1 MSSNTQKLRVLRA
14 RTDHDLLILICR
26 ELDRGLLL
34 VNVAATK
41 SSPLF
46 AEAQRA
52 WEAAAALIILS
63 LTRPPV
69 SARRI
74 SGSSRVRSLAR
85 KASKAT
91 SLIITSA
98 GIAILL

>member
-14 RTDHDLLILICR
+14 RTDHDLLILVCR

-46 AEAQRA
+46 AEAHRA
-52 WEAAAALIILS
+52 WETASALL
-63 LTRPPV
+63 PKV
-69 SARRI
+69 SAVSEDMRALLDAKLKELRRRLD
-74 SGSSRVRSLAR
+74 GAPAYAEAR
-85 KASKAT
+85 NFPASVA
-91 SLIITSA
+91 S
-98 GIAILL
+98 

>member
-14 RTDHDLLILICR
+14 RTDHDLLILVCR

-52 WEAAAALIILS
+52 WETASALM
-63 LTRPPV
+63 PKV
-69 SARRI
+69 SGASEDVRARLEAKLKELRW
-74 SGSSRVRSLAR
+74 RLDLAPAYAEAR
-85 KASKAT
+85 NFPASVA
-91 SLIITSA
+91 S
-98 GIAILL
+98 

>member
-46 AEAQRA
+46 AEELAQM
-52 WEAAAALIILS
+52 
-63 LTRPPV
+63 
-69 SARRI
+69 
-74 SGSSRVRSLAR
+74 
-85 KASKAT
+85 KAK
-91 SLIITSA
+91 
-98 GIAILL
+98 

>member
-14 RTDHDLLILICR
+14 RTDHDLLILVCR

-46 AEAQRA
+46 AEAHRA
-52 WEAAAALIILS
+52 WETASALL
-63 LTRPPV
+63 PKV
-69 SARRI
+69 SAVSEDMRALLDAKLKELRQRLD
-74 SGSSRVRSLAR
+74 GAPAYAESRSFP
-85 KASKAT
+85 ASVA
-91 SLIITSA
+91 S
-98 GIAILL
+98 